1 MARARK
7 KQRGP
12 KPLTK
17 VPTGIAG
24 LDEITGGGFPESRT
38 TLLTGGPGCGKTLL
52 AMQFIVNGIRQFNE
66 PGAYLAF
73 EETPEELEAN
83 MASLGFP
90 IRELVASGKLFVDH
104 VHVDRSEI
112 EHAGSYDLDGLMIR
126 LQAAIDSVKAKRVAL
141 DTIEVLFS
149 GLPDPLTV
157 RAELR
162 RLFRWLKHRNLTT
175 VATGERSETTLTRH
189 CLEEFVSDCV
199 VALEHRTRNE
209 ISTRHLQVV
218 KYRGST
224 HGTNSYPFL
233 IDENGISVTPI
244 TSLALNHAA
253 PTDRVSTGIPA
264 LDRMLGGKGVYRG
277 SSTLV
282 SGTAGAGKTSIAA
295 SFVNAACRRRE
306 RALYY
311 AYEESENQ
319 IIRNMRSIGM
329 DLAPWISKKLLRF
342 HAVRPTFYG
351 LEMHLVQLHKLVQ
364 EFKPSVVVVDP
375 ISNLTAI
382 GTPEEAN
389 SMVRRLV
396 DYLKMEGITA
406 MFTDLT
412 SNPSLVIET
421 EIGVSS
427 LMDAWLLLRQFERQG
442 ERQRGITVLK
452 ARGTDHSRRNLEVV
466 MSDGGI
472 DIKDADPAVKGS
484 GAV

>member
-7 KQRGP
+7 LPRGP
-12 KPLTK
+12 RPLTK
-17 VPTGIAG
+17 VPTGISG
-24 LDEITGGGFPESRT
+24 LDEITGGGFPEHRT
-38 TLLTGGPGCGKTLL
+38 TLVTGGPGCGKTLL
-52 AMQFIVNGIRQFNE
+52 AMQFILNGIRRFDE
-66 PGAYLAF
+66 PGAYFAF
-73 EETPEELEAN
+73 EETPEELESN

-90 IRELVASGKLFVDH
+90 IAELVASGKLLIDH
-104 VHVDRSEI
+104 IHVDRAEI
-112 EHAGSYDLDGLMIR
+112 EHSGAFDLEGLFVR
-126 LQAAIDSVKAKRVAL
+126 LNAAIESIGAKRVAL

-162 RLFRWLKHRNLTT
+162 RLFRWLKQRNLTT
-175 VATGERSETTLTRH
+175 VATGERSESTLTRH

-199 VALEHRTRNE
+199 ITLEHRTRSE

-233 IDENGISVTPI
+233 IDETGISVTPI
-244 TSLALNHAA
+244 TSIALTHDA
-253 PTDRVSTGIPA
+253 PTDRVSSGIAA
-264 LDRMLGGKGVYRG
+264 LDRMLGGSGVFRG
-277 SSTLV
+277 SSILV
-282 SGTAGAGKTSIAA
+282 SGTAGTGKTSIAA
-295 SFVNAACRRRE
+295 SFVNAACRRGG

-329 DLAPWISKKLLRF
+329 DLAPWIKKKLLKF

-351 LEMHLVQLHKLVQ
+351 LEMHLVQMHKLVQ

-382 GTPEEAN
+382 GTADEAN

-396 DYLKMEGITA
+396 DYLKMQGITA

-412 SNPSLVIET
+412 SNPALVIET

-427 LMDAWLLLRQFERQG
+427 LMDTWLLLRQFEREG

-452 ARGTDHSRRNLEVV
+452 ARGTNHSRRNLEVV
-466 MSDGGI
+466 MSDRGI
-472 DIKDADPAVKGS
+472 DIVDADPAVKGS
-484 GAV
+484 AA

>member
-1 MARARK
+1 MPRARK
-7 KQRGP
+7 TAGGLRR
-12 KPLTK
+12 LTK
-17 VPTGIAG
+17 VPTGISG
-24 LDEITGGGFPESRT
+24 LDEITGGGFPEGRT
-38 TLLTGGPGCGKTLL
+38 TLVTGGPGCGKTLL
-52 AMQFIVNGIRQFNE
+52 AMQFIVNGIRQYDE

-90 IRELVASGKLFVDH
+90 LAELVASGKLFVDH
-104 VHVDRSEI
+104 IHVDRAEI
-112 EHAGSYDLDGLMIR
+112 EHAGAYDLEGLFLR
-126 LQAAIDSVKAKRVAL
+126 LAGAIDSVGARRVAL
-141 DTIEVLFS
+141 DTLEVLFS

-162 RLFRWLKHRNLTT
+162 RLFRWLKERKVTT
-175 VATGERSETTLTRH
+175 VATGERSESTLTRH

-199 VALEHRTRNE
+199 ITLEHRSRSE
-209 ISTRHLQVV
+209 VSTRYLQVV
-218 KYRGST
+218 KFRGST

-233 IDENGISVTPI
+233 IDEAGVSVTPI
-244 TSLALNHAA
+244 TSLALTHDA
-253 PTDRVSTGIPA
+253 PTDRVSSGIRN
-264 LDRMLGGKGVYRG
+264 LDAMLGGSGFFRG
-277 SSTLV
+277 SSALV
-282 SGTAGAGKTSIAA
+282 SGTAGTGKTSIAA
-295 SFVNAACRRRE
+295 TFVHAACRRGE
-306 RALYY
+306 RALFY

-329 DLAPWISKKLLRF
+329 DLAPFIRKKLLRF

-364 EFKPSVVVVDP
+364 EFRPSVVVVDP

-382 GTPEEAN
+382 GTVDEAN

-396 DYLKMEGITA
+396 DYLKKQGITA

-412 SNPSLVIET
+412 SNPALVIET

-427 LMDAWLLLRQFERQG
+427 LMDVWLLLRQFERQG

-452 ARGTDHSRRNLEVV
+452 ARGTNHSRRNMEVV
-466 MSDGGI
+466 MSDRGI
-472 DIKDADPAVKGS
+472 DIVDADPAVKGS
-484 GAV
+484 AI